1 MPPIHE
7 LDALLLLALALSAK
21 RRPAELIEIIS
32 AIDFVQAPVPSEI
45 RLIDAFRRLAANA
58 LISEVEGCFALTPEA
73 QKIMASLPK
82 KGETPE
88 RIVSIKEK
96 LSAHYFSKAKEDSAP
111 LALTTTQLCAAIL
124 EHRASAQSKVKNL
137 LMPKPKVA
145 EDENKRPGLRQRK
158 PAPARRKFGKQS

>member
-7 LDALLLLALALSAK
+7 LDALLLMALALSAK

-58 LISEVEGCFALTPEA
+58 LISEAEGCFALTPEA

-82 KGETPE
+82 KGETAE
-88 RIVSIKEK
+88 RIASIKEK
-96 LSAHYFSKAKEDSAP
+96 LSAHYFKDAKEDSAP
-111 LALTTTQLCAAIL
+111 LVLTTTQLCAAIL
-124 EHRASAQSKVKNL
+124 EHRASSQSKVKNL

-145 EDENKRPGLRQRK
+145 EDERPGVRQRK
-158 PAPARRKFGKQS
+158 PAPARRKFGKTS